1 MNDQSSSGSESSE
14 RAAHPEYKRTS
25 TVRIR
30 LQLDSGVQVIG
41 DLHVEYPDGRVS
53 DVLNDGRAFIP
64 LTNVVMEGDTTSY
77 DFLTVAKDEIALVY
91 EIRH

>member
-1 MNDQSSSGSESSE
+1 MTDHSSSGSESSE
-14 RAAHPEYKRTS
+14 RAAHPEYIRTS
-25 TVRIR
+25 AVRIR
-30 LQLDSGVQVIG
+30 MQLDSGALVIG
-41 DLHVEYPDGRVS
+41 DIHVEYPDGRVS

-64 LTNVVMEGDTTSY
+64 LTNVVMEGDSTIY